1 MLLAFVSLESFAFPF
16 SCGKKKKEKSKAWFK
31 SLDVNED
38 PFCALRVVIIN
49 EIGGSATGCT
59 STFSQ
64 RKERKKLLK
73 KKKDNR
79 SVGPKKKQKRVNRET
94 KKQG

>member
-49 EIGGSATGCT
+49 EIGAVLQAVLPPSLRGK
-59 STFSQ
+59 
-64 RKERKKLLK
+64 KEK
-73 KKKDNR
+73 NY
-79 SVGPKKKQKRVNRET
+79 
-94 KKQG
+94 